1 MVKEISFSADDR
13 EEKGE
18 GFFSDMRILIVDNTA
33 EGQAVCARRIEAF
46 NQSDVEMLDLRVK
59 LVLERDAFSQMR
71 DAEVLILGSGLGDT
85 AAPLARS
92 ALTQMP
98 WLHVVMYVTEE
109 AYSGGAFR
117 AAHAAGVRK
126 VLPDSSSPL
135 DLLQELVAIYSE
147 FRRAGRIREGKV
159 VCVTHAKGGTGAT
172 SISAGLGEVCSVFR
186 RKTMLWDLDVET
198 RDLCRS
204 LTVNGSEAKVVSSWV
219 NGSREIS
226 RDSIVDA
233 LIPVSEDV
241 SVLMPPDSMAEAMDL
256 VCHTDGINICQ
267 RILDLA
273 RVMHDVI
280 IIDCG
285 GRIGPATGALMR
297 MSDEV
302 LIVID
307 DTVLGLTALDLFLS
321 YAKALVVGSERLSF
335 LVNGYSGSLLGVPQ
349 IQAELEPAHRLGDHP
364 WRLPPVPVDPKASL
378 WPGSGRTLYSM
389 GARATRASLEEVAA
403 ELGLIERGE
412 QQSATEPS
420 KRSGNNWWE
429 RYLPG
434 KTQGAEG

>member
-1 MVKEISFSADDR
+1 
-13 EEKGE
+13 
-18 GFFSDMRILIVDNTA
+18 MRLLIVDRTA

-59 LVLERDAFSQMR
+59 LVLDKDTFSQLR
-71 DAEVLILGSGLGDT
+71 EADVLIIGSGLGDD

-92 ALTQMP
+92 CLTQKP
-98 WLHVVMYVTEE
+98 WLHVIMFVTEE

-147 FRRAGRIREGKV
+147 FRRAGRIREGRV

-172 SISAGLGEVCSVFR
+172 SICAALAEVCSVYK

-204 LTVNGSEAKVVSSWV
+204 LTVNGAEAKVVSSWV

-226 RDSIVDA
+226 RDSIQDA
-233 LIPVSEDV
+233 LIPVSQDV
-241 SVLMPPDSMAEAMDL
+241 AVLMPPDSMAEAMDL
-256 VCHTDGINICQ
+256 VCHTDGMTICQ
-267 RILDLA
+267 RLLDLA

-280 IIDCG
+280 LIDSG

-297 MSDEV
+297 MADEV

-349 IQAELEPAHRLGDHP
+349 IQAELEPAHRLGDRP
-364 WRLPPVPVDPKASL
+364 WRLPPVPVDGKASL

-389 GARATRASLEEVAA
+389 GQRSTRAALEEVAIELNLISRDDNKAA
-403 ELGLIERGE
+403 EPTTKKN
-412 QQSATEPS
+412 S
-420 KRSGNNWWE
+420 NWWE

-434 KTQGAEG
+434 GKGREMAESEP